1 MPLTDPFTL
10 PRLVREMEQMG
21 DLLQAEQLEL
31 DRISQLIALLE
42 KQLTISTADFLL
54 PRHEQIYGMATN
66 PEESLDVRRARLL
79 ARLNARGATTVA
91 SVQDLAKIVTGCSSE
106 ILEYPAEYLF
116 RVVFPIDVP
125 NLLEF
130 RRALDERKPA
140 HLLYIIRRTMHT
152 SGQNRNELD
161 FVRLVIRWR
170 ASNWGRLL
178 ISFDGEKAFDGEI
191 CWDQQVM
198 PQNTSRIRIRI
209 AARNENRIKPR
220 LFFFSSFQNQND
232 ISVRSSVHFQMKNE
246 NAVQSPKIKIYT
258 REKNRQSSSAWA
270 VFNPGFFFDGDEA
283 FDGGKRFNSGVTE
296 EM

>member
-31 DRISQLIALLE
+31 DRVSQLIALLE

-54 PRHEQIYGMATN
+54 PRHEQIYGMVTN
-66 PEESLDVRRARLL
+66 PEDSLEVRRARLL
-79 ARLNARGATTVA
+79 ARLNARGATTVE

-106 ILEYPAEYLF
+106 ILECPAEYLF

-125 NLLEF
+125 NIAEF

-152 SGQNRNELD
+152 SGQNRNELKLARIT
-161 FVRLVIRWR
+161 VHWR

-198 PQNTSRIRIRI
+198 LQSISRLRIRT
-209 AARNENRIKPR
+209 AMQNENRIKPKI
-220 LFFFSSFQNQND
+220 FFFSSFQNRND
-232 ISVRSSVHFQMKNE
+232 ISARPAVRFRMKND
-246 NAVQSPKIKIYT
+246 NAVQPPEIRIHTSA
-258 REKNRQSSSAWA
+258 KNHQDSSAWA
-270 VFNPGFFFDGDEA
+270 VFNPNFFFDGEED

>member
-10 PRLVREMEQMG
+10 PRLVREMEQMS

-31 DRISQLIALLE
+31 DRVSQLITLLE

-54 PRHEQIYGMATN
+54 PRHEQIYGMTTN
-66 PEESLDVRRARLL
+66 PEEPLDVRRARLL
-79 ARLNARGATTVA
+79 ARLNARGATTIA
-91 SVQDLAKIVTGCSSE
+91 SVRDLAKIVTGCESE

-152 SGQNRNELD
+152 SGQNRNELKL
-161 FVRLVIRWR
+161 VRMIVHWR
-170 ASNWGRLL
+170 ASNWGRPL

-198 PQNTSRIRIRI
+198 LQSILRLRIRT
-209 AARNENRIKPR
+209 AAQNENQIKPKA
-220 LFFFSSFQNQND
+220 FFFSSFQNQSNMTVQPA
-232 ISVRSSVHFQMKNE
+232 VRFRMKNE
-246 NAVQSPKIKIYT
+246 NAVQPSEIRIHT
-258 REKNRQSSSAWA
+258 RTKNHQGSSAWV

-283 FDGGKRFNSGVTE
+283 FDGGKRFNSGVIE